1 LNFIFGYFDN
11 RTGNHLQRLLQSC
24 ELGCQSQVHFF
35 VVVVVAVDFVVDV
48 VVVDEFVVVVV
59 LQCTKIGWNRILLS
73 GSGDIWK
80 CLELSD
86 ETERTVAQSGR
97 PICGRSC

>member
-1 LNFIFGYFDN
+1 M
-11 RTGNHLQRLLQSC
+11 
-24 ELGCQSQVHFF
+24 SQIHFF

-48 VVVDEFVVVVV
+48 VVVVVVVDDFVVVVV

-80 CLELSD
+80 GLELSD
-86 ETERTVAQSGR
+86 ATWRTISQSGR
-97 PICGRSC
+97 PI